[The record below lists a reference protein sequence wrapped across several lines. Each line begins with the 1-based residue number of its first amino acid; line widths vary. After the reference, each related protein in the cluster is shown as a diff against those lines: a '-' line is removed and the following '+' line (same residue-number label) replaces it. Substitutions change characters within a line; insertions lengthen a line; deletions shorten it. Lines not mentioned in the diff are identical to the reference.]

1 MKTSLLTATAAAMF
15 ALSFA
20 AGGANAANK
29 WDGADDL
36 PTSPLACDAGG
47 AAAPAAA
54 KPYDGGQPTS
64 APDRSGKEITVVDV
78 PKLIG
83 IGYFNATTK
92 GMQDAA
98 KELGN
103 VKVSTDGPTEA

>member
-1 MKTSLLTATAAAMF
+1 MDMKASLLTTTTAAMF

-20 AGGANAANK
+20 AGAANAASK

-36 PTSPLACDAGG
+36 TPSPFPGDASG

-54 KPYDGGQPTS
+54 KPYDGGQPTN
-64 APDRSGKEITVVDV
+64 APDKSGKEITVVDV

-83 IGYFNATTK
+83 IGYFNATSK
-92 GMQDAA
+92 GMQDA
-98 KELGN
+98 
-103 VKVSTDGPTEA
+103 

>member
-1 MKTSLLTATAAAMF
+1 MKTSLLTTTAAAMF

-20 AGGANAANK
+20 AGGANAASK

-64 APDRSGKEITVVDV
+64 APDKSGKEITDCRR
-78 PKLIG
+78 
-83 IGYFNATTK
+83 A
-92 GMQDAA
+92 
-98 KELGN
+98 
-103 VKVSTDGPTEA
+103 EADRHRLFQRDHQRHAGRG

>member
-1 MKTSLLTATAAAMF
+1 MKASLLSTTAVAMF

-20 AGGANAANK
+20 SGGANAASK

-54 KPYDGGQPTS
+54 RLTMAAGRPNALTS
-64 APDRSGKEITVVDV
+64 RARKSPSSMCRS
-78 PKLIG
+78 
-83 IGYFNATTK
+83 
-92 GMQDAA
+92 
-98 KELGN
+98 
-103 VKVSTDGPTEA
+103 